1 MISRRTVLKT
11 LGAAC
16 ALAACGPG
24 GGSTSGSVSA
34 VSGVAKLTFAQFP
47 QLASAG
53 GGVVVDSPVG
63 PLVVVRSTASA
74 ALAVS
79 GTCTHAG
86 CTVELESNPPLY
98 CPCHGSA
105 FALDGSVL
113 AGPARRPLTKYS
125 AAVESDGIS
134 VTLG

>member
-1 MISRRTVLKT
+1 MVCRRDVLK
-11 LGAAC
+11 
-16 ALAACGPG
+16 ALAAGALVACGPG

-34 VSGVAKLTFAQFP
+34 TNGVAKLTLMQFP
-47 QLASAG
+47 QLAAPG

-63 PLVVVRSTASA
+63 PLVVIRATANT

-79 GTCTHAG
+79 GTCTHSG
-86 CTVELESNPPLY
+86 CTVELESNPPIY

-113 AGPARRPLTKYS
+113 AGPARRPLTPYP
-125 AAVESDGIS
+125 ATVESDGIA
-134 VTLG
+134 VKLG